1 MKRWNVA
8 GITALSL
15 AVLALPMALSAEEKD
30 APAPPKQTPTPPP
43 PPEPPEVRVG
53 GGGVGFSG
61 MGGGGSG
68 GVVNEIRKMLVTPA
82 GGQGNVFLWNTKR
95 IAAEKVKAAY
105 LGVVTRAA
113 DATLRKQLKL
123 PEGVGLVVAFLDKD
137 GPAKAAGLEL
147 HDVLFKL
154 DDQIL
159 INERQLVTLVRMH
172 KPGEKIELTTIH
184 EGKEQKFTAA
194 LVEKEVPPLDAFD
207 ETGVAPAEGEPLR
220 MKFFNMP
227 VPPPGAMANPVWSKA
242 LAFSDPE
249 VSVRVETKDGEAHI
263 VAKDKN
269 GKILFEGPAKDGVQI
284 PPLVIKHLGEALKWT
299 RGAAEKDVLLKIDEE
314 LPEDVMPFEERIEEG
329 E

>member
-15 AVLALPMALSAEEKD
+15 AVLALPMAWCAEDND
-30 APAPPKQTPTPPP
+30 APAPPKPTVQTPAPPP
-43 PPEPPEVRVG
+43 PPAPPAPPEAG
-53 GGGVGFSG
+53 Y
-61 MGGGGSG
+61 
-68 GVVNEIRKMLVTPA
+68 GVVREISRMLAPA
-82 GGQGNVFLWNTKR
+82 QGNFFYKR
-95 IAAEKVKAAY
+95 LRATEEKVKAAY

-123 PEGVGLVVAFLDKD
+123 PEGVGLVVSFLDKD

-147 HDVLFKL
+147 HDVLYKL

-184 EGKEQKFTAA
+184 EGKEQKFTAV

-207 ETGVAPAEGEPLR
+207 ETGVAPAQGDPLR

-227 VPPPGAMANPVWSKA
+227 VPAPGAGAKTVWSKTM
-242 LAFSDPE
+242 AFSDPE
-249 VSVRVETKDGEAHI
+249 VSVRVETKNGEAHI

-269 GKILFEGPAKDGVQI
+269 GKVLFEGPAKDGVQI

-299 RGAAEKDVLLKIDEE
+299 RGAADKDVLLQIDEE
-314 LPEDVMPFEERIEEG
+314 LPEGVIPFEEKIEEG